1 MQCQK
6 MKNISPSYKH
16 DSIIR
21 RFIVKGSKGKN
32 YSFRRSTWVGLRLVA
47 GGDGA
52 APAVGAAGQPGRGG
66 AGGAPGGG
74 GGGGGAGGGRAGA
87 GGGRRGGRARPAAG
101 FCEAAAEL
109 E

>member
-66 AGGAPGGG
+66 AGGGTTGRPG
-74 GGGGGAGGGRAGA
+74 
-87 GGGRRGGRARPAAG
+87 RGW
-101 FCEAAAEL
+101 
-109 E
+109 

>member
-1 MQCQK
+1 MQCLK
-6 MKNISPSYKH
+6 MKNISPSYMH

-21 RFIVKGSKGKN
+21 RFIVKGLKGKN

-66 AGGAPGGG
+66 AGGGATGRPGRGWWRRG
-74 GGGGGAGGGRAGA
+74 RDGAV
-87 GGGRRGGRARPAAG
+87 GGRRGTTGGG
-101 FCEAAAEL
+101 FL
-109 E
+109 RGGG